1 METKLLQT
9 INKYFDLIVKQS
21 VQVTPLKFEN
31 EKDEGERERE
41 RINYL
46 INNHKVK
53 VVKEQLNQ
61 TRTWLMYGGRNIA

>member
-9 INKYFDLIVKQS
+9 IKKYFDLIVKQS

-31 EKDEGERERE
+31 EKDEGEREI
-41 RINYL
+41 INYL

-53 VVKEQLNQ
+53 AVKEQLNQ
-61 TRTWLMYGGRNIA
+61 TRT